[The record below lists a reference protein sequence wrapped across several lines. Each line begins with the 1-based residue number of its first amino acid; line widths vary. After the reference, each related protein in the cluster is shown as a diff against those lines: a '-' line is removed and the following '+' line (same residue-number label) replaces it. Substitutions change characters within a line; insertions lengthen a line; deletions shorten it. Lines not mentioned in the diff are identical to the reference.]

1 MKHNQAW
8 KEAEAVAGMEAICA
22 RLCLLTRA
30 AWREGLPA
38 PLTRPMVRRM
48 LRVGALSDLT
58 LRRTEEVRA
67 EHYARAEALLSRATE
82 IYHQVEAARAQG
94 YDVLLPE
101 DEAWPVNLHA
111 LGAQMPQFLFV
122 RGSRA
127 LLTRR
132 AVAVAGSRSIGDHA
146 AKLAGACGESLARE
160 GLVMVY
166 GGAWGVD
173 AAAQRRFLDE
183 GGSLI
188 LVPAFP
194 AGELLRQT
202 VLRDALAQGRLLL
215 VCDTWP
221 EEPFSAPKALSRNHT
236 IYALGDAAV
245 VVASRAEKGGTWS
258 GASACLRGGY
268 TPLFA
273 LREDGADF
281 EGNRLL
287 LARGARPLD
296 LREPVSPQMFG
307 TGEDTACR

>member
-1 MKHNQAW
+1 M
-8 KEAEAVAGMEAICA
+8 AGMEAICA

-58 LRRTEEVRA
+58 LRRTSDVRE
-67 EHYARAEALLSRATE
+67 EHYARAEALLTRATE
-82 IYHQVEAARAQG
+82 IYHAVEATRSQG

-101 DEAWPVNLHA
+101 DAQWPVNLHA

-122 RGSRA
+122 RGNLA
-127 LLTRR
+127 LLGRR
-132 AVAVAGSRSIGDHA
+132 TVAVAGSREIGEKTARLA
-146 AKLAGACGESLARE
+146 AACGDALARE
-160 GLVMVY
+160 GYAMVC
-166 GGAWGVD
+166 GSAWGVD
-173 AAAQRRFLDE
+173 TAAQRAFL
-183 GGSLI
+183 GHQGALI

-194 AGELLRQT
+194 VGELLRQSY
-202 VLRDALAQGRLLL
+202 LRDAMARGNLLL

-221 EEPFSAPKALSRNHT
+221 DEPFSAPKALSRNHT

-245 VVASRAEKGGTWS
+245 VVAARAEKGGTWS

-273 LREDGADF
+273 LHEPGEDFA
-281 EGNRLL
+281 GNRLL

-296 LREPVSPQMFG
+296 LHEPVGAQLFAP
-307 TGEDTACR
+307 GEDMRCR

>member
-1 MKHNQAW
+1 
-8 KEAEAVAGMEAICA
+8 MEAICA

-38 PLTRPMVRRM
+38 PMTRPMVRRM

-58 LRRTEEVRA
+58 LRRTAEVRD

-82 IYHQVEAARAQG
+82 IYHLVEAARAQG

-101 DEAWPVNLHA
+101 DEQWPVNLHA

-122 RGSRA
+122 RGNRT

-132 AVAVAGSRSIGDHA
+132 AVAVAGSRAIGDRA
-146 AKLAGACGESLARE
+146 AKLARVCGESLARE
-160 GLVMVY
+160 GLAMVC

-173 AAAQRRFLDE
+173 AAAQLRLLEE

-194 AGELLRQT
+194 VGELLRQAY
-202 VLRDALAQGRLLL
+202 LGDALTQGRLLL

-245 VVASRAEKGGTWS
+245 VVAARAEKGGTWS
-258 GASACLRGGY
+258 GSSACLRGGY

-296 LREPVSPQMFG
+296 LCAPVGPQMFG
-307 TGEDTACR
+307 TGEDAACR

>member
-1 MKHNQAW
+1 
-8 KEAEAVAGMEAICA
+8 MEAICA

-48 LRVGALSDLT
+48 LRLGALSDLT
-58 LRRTEEVRA
+58 LRRMPEVR
-67 EHYARAEALLSRATE
+67 EDHYVRAEALLTRATE
-82 IYHQVEAARAQG
+82 IYHTVEAVRAQG

-111 LGAQMPQFLFV
+111 LGPNMPLFLFV
-122 RGSRA
+122 CGHRA
-127 LLTRR
+127 LLERR
-132 AVAVAGSRSIGDHA
+132 AVAVAGSREIGERA
-146 AKLAGACGESLARE
+146 AQLAGACGEALARE
-160 GLVMVY
+160 NLAMVC

-173 AAAQRRFLDE
+173 TAAQRAFLRQE
-183 GGSLI
+183 GGLI

-194 AGELLRQT
+194 AKEFLRQAY
-202 VLRDALAQGRLLL
+202 LREAMAKGRLLL

-221 EEPFSAPKALSRNHT
+221 EEPFSPLKALSRNHT

-245 VVASRAEKGGTWS
+245 VVAARAGKGGTWS

-268 TPLFA
+268 TPVFA
-273 LREDGADF
+273 LSEADEDFA
-281 EGNRLL
+281 GNRLL

-296 LREPVSPQMFG
+296 LCRPLGAQLFAP
-307 TGEDTACR
+307 GEEAKCR

>member
-1 MKHNQAW
+1 M
-8 KEAEAVAGMEAICA
+8 AGMEAICA
-22 RLCLLTRA
+22 RLCLLSRA

-58 LRRTEEVRA
+58 LRRTSDVRE
-67 EHYARAEALLSRATE
+67 EHYARAEALLTRATE
-82 IYHQVEAARAQG
+82 IYHAVEAVRAQG

-101 DEAWPVNLHA
+101 DAQWPVNLHA
-111 LGAQMPQFLFV
+111 LGAQMPQYLFV
-122 RGSRA
+122 RGSLA
-127 LLTRR
+127 LLGRR
-132 AVAVAGSRSIGDHA
+132 AVAVAGSRAIREKTV
-146 AKLAGACGESLARE
+146 KLAAAFGESLARE
-160 GLVMVY
+160 GYAMVC

-173 AAAQRRFLDE
+173 TSAQRRFLE
-183 GGSLI
+183 RQGALI

-194 AGELLRQT
+194 AAELMRQAY
-202 VLRDALAQGRLLL
+202 LRDAMARGNLLL

-221 EEPFSAPKALSRNHT
+221 DESFSAPKALSRNHT

-245 VVASRAEKGGTWS
+245 VVAARAQKGGTWS

-273 LREDGADF
+273 LNETGEDFA
-281 EGNRLL
+281 GNRLL

-296 LREPVSPQMFG
+296 LRRPVGAQLFAN
-307 TGEDTACR
+307 GEDQGCR

>member
-1 MKHNQAW
+1 
-8 KEAEAVAGMEAICA
+8 MEAICA

-58 LRRTEEVRA
+58 LRRTPDVRK
-67 EHYARAEALLSRATE
+67 EHYDRAEALLSRATQ
-82 IYHQVEAARAQG
+82 IYHAVEAVRAQG

-101 DEAWPVNLHA
+101 DAQWPVNLHA

-122 RGSRA
+122 RGNTA
-127 LLTRR
+127 LLGRR
-132 AVAVAGSRSIGDHA
+132 AVAVAGSREIEE
-146 AKLAGACGESLARE
+146 KTVMLARACGEALAQE
-160 GLVMVY
+160 GYAMVC

-173 AAAQRRFLDE
+173 TAAQSRFLECD
-183 GGSLI
+183 GQLI

-194 AGELLRQT
+194 AGALLRQAYLT
-202 VLRDALAQGRLLL
+202 DAMARGNLLL

-221 EEPFSAPKALSRNHT
+221 DEPFSALKALSRNHT
-236 IYALGDAAV
+236 IYALGDVSV
-245 VVASRAEKGGTWS
+245 VVAARAEKGGTWS

-273 LREDGADF
+273 LDEDGSDF

-296 LREPVSPQMFG
+296 LHSPVGAQLFAA
-307 TGEDTACR
+307 GEEKRCW

>member
-1 MKHNQAW
+1 
-8 KEAEAVAGMEAICA
+8 MEAICA

-38 PLTRPMVRRM
+38 PMTRPMVRRM

-58 LRRTEEVRA
+58 LRRTDEVRD
-67 EHYARAEALLSRATE
+67 EHYARAEALLSRSAE
-82 IYHQVEAARAQG
+82 IYHLVEAVRAQG

-101 DEAWPVNLHA
+101 DEEWPVNLHA

-122 RGSRA
+122 RGHRA
-127 LLTRR
+127 LLSRR
-132 AVAVAGSRSIGDHA
+132 CAAVAGSRTIGGHA
-146 AKLAGACGESLARE
+146 ARLAGACGEALARE
-160 GLVMVY
+160 GLAMVC

-173 AAAQRRFLDE
+173 AAAQHGLLDH

-194 AGELLRQT
+194 AAELLRQAY
-202 VLRDALAQGRLLL
+202 LRDALAQGRLLL

-221 EEPFSAPKALSRNHT
+221 EEPFSAQKALSRNHT

-245 VVASRAEKGGTWS
+245 VIAARAEKGGTWS

-296 LREPVSPQMFG
+296 LCGPVGPQLFG
-307 TGEDTACR
+307 SGVKASCR

>member
-1 MKHNQAW
+1 MKGGSGS
-8 KEAEAVAGMEAICA
+8 VAGMEAICA

-48 LRVGALSDLT
+48 LRLGALSDLT
-58 LRRTEEVRA
+58 LRRMPEVR
-67 EHYARAEALLSRATE
+67 EDHYVRAEALLTRATE
-82 IYHQVEAARAQG
+82 IYHTVEAVRAQG

-111 LGAQMPQFLFV
+111 LGPNMPLFLFV
-122 RGSRA
+122 RGHRA
-127 LLTRR
+127 LLERR
-132 AVAVAGSRSIGDHA
+132 AVAVAGSREIGERA
-146 AKLAGACGESLARE
+146 AQLAGACGEALARE
-160 GLVMVY
+160 NLAMVC

-173 AAAQRRFLDE
+173 TAAQRAFLRQE
-183 GGSLI
+183 GGLI

-194 AGELLRQT
+194 AKELLRQT
-202 VLRDALAQGRLLL
+202 YLREAMAKGRLLL

-221 EEPFSAPKALSRNHT
+221 EEPFSPLKALSRNHT

-245 VVASRAEKGGTWS
+245 VVAARAGKGGTWS

-268 TPLFA
+268 TPVFA
-273 LREDGADF
+273 PSEADEDFA
-281 EGNRLL
+281 GNRLL

-296 LREPVSPQMFG
+296 LCRPLGAQLFAP
-307 TGEDTACR
+307 GEEAKCR

>member
-1 MKHNQAW
+1 M
-8 KEAEAVAGMEAICA
+8 AGMEAICA
-22 RLCLLTRA
+22 RLCLLSRA

-58 LRRTEEVRA
+58 LRRTPEVRQ
-67 EHYARAEALLSRATE
+67 EHYARAEALLTRAPE
-82 IYHQVEAARAQG
+82 IYHAVEAVRAQG

-101 DEAWPVNLHA
+101 DAQWPVNLHA
-111 LGAQMPQFLFV
+111 LGAQMPQYLFV
-122 RGSRA
+122 RGNLA
-127 LLTRR
+127 LLGRR
-132 AVAVAGSRSIGDHA
+132 AVAVAGSRAIGEKTV
-146 AKLAGACGESLARE
+146 KLAAACGESLVRE
-160 GLVMVY
+160 GYAMVC

-173 AAAQRRFLDE
+173 TSAQHGFLE
-183 GGSLI
+183 RQGALI

-194 AGELLRQT
+194 AEELMRQAY
-202 VLRDALAQGRLLL
+202 LRDAMARGNLLL

-221 EEPFSAPKALSRNHT
+221 DEPFSAPKALSRNHT

-245 VVASRAEKGGTWS
+245 VVAARAQKGGTWS

-273 LREDGADF
+273 LNETGEDFA
-281 EGNRLL
+281 GNRLL

-296 LREPVSPQMFG
+296 LHEPVGAQLFAP
-307 TGEDTACR
+307 GEDMRCR